1 MNGKRNGNI
10 ALGVLILAVG
20 SLLLFKQMGLFIPR
34 WIFSWPMIL
43 ITIGV
48 YTGYTNRFRNIG
60 SVILILIGGFFLLR
74 DMMFLPYH
82 LAPFLF
88 PVALILLGFYII
100 FRRRENRSFDLKEWE
115 KNFDKFDS
123 GDGEKPAKEFFGKDG
138 SSYLKVDAFLT
149 GIKRKVMSKDFRG
162 GEITTIF
169 GGSDIDLMHADI
181 QGQAVLKVSVAFGG
195 LKLVVPS
202 NWDVQLGVSNLAAGI
217 DDKRYTQQGVQNPE
231 KRLIITG
238 SVIFGGIEISSY

>member
-1 MNGKRNGNI
+1 M
-10 ALGVLILAVG
+10 GVLILVIG
-20 SLLLFKQMGLFIPR
+20 SLLLFKQMGFFIPS

-43 ITIGV
+43 IIIGV

-60 SVILILIGGFFLLR
+60 SVILIFIGGFFLLR
-74 DMMFLPYH
+74 DIIFLPYH

-100 FRRRENRSFDLKEWE
+100 FRKRENRSFDLKEWE
-115 KNFDKFDS
+115 KNFDKFEPE
-123 GDGEKPAKEFFGKDG
+123 DGGNLGEGVFGKDG

-162 GEITTIF
+162 GEITTLF

-202 NWDVQLGVSNLAAGI
+202 NWEVQLGVSNLAAGI
-217 DDKRYTQQGVQNPE
+217 DDKRYSQQGVQNPE
-231 KRLIITG
+231 KKLIITG
-238 SVIFGGIEISSY
+238 TVVFGGIEISSY

>member
-1 MNGKRNGNI
+1 MNEKRNGNI
-10 ALGVLILAVG
+10 ALGALILVIG
-20 SLLLFKQMGLFIPR
+20 SLLLFRQMGFFIPR

-43 ITIGV
+43 IAIGA

-60 SVILILIGGFFLLR
+60 SVILIFIGGFFLLR
-74 DMMFLPYH
+74 DMMFLPYN

-100 FRRRENRSFDLKEWE
+100 FRRRENKSFDLKGWE
-115 KNFDKFDS
+115 KNFDKIES
-123 GDGEKPAKEFFGKDG
+123 ADGEKPGEGVFGKDG

-162 GEITTIF
+162 GEITTLF

-181 QGQAVLKVSVAFGG
+181 KGQAVLKVSVAFGG

-217 DDKRYTQQGVQNPE
+217 DDKRYTQQGVQNPD
-231 KRLIITG
+231 KKLIVTG
-238 SVIFGGIEISSY
+238 SVVFGGIEISSY